1 VAIPRMQRPSFV
13 IEAKIL
19 RLLVLV
25 VLILVR
31 FFFCSYYSPRSFVA
45 RALGST
51 AAREAAAL
59 GPGLLHLAAARSR
72 AASAASW

>member
-1 VAIPRMQRPSFV
+1 MAIPRMQRPSFV

-31 FFFCSYYSPRSFVA
+31 FFFVPTTPL
-45 RALGST
+45 ALS
-51 AAREAAAL
+51 
-59 GPGLLHLAAARSR
+59 
-72 AASAASW
+72 